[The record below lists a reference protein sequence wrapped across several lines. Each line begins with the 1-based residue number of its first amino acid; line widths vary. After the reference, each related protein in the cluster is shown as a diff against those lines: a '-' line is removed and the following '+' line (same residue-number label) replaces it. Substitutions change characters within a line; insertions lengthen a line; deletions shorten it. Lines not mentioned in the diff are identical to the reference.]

1 MIGWRLRYIRMSK
14 SPTSLAPVLGFALA
28 SASAMLALW
37 MISYGFATGGFTLH
51 NPLFLT
57 GFRTGIILSI
67 GATLFAVIAFT
78 QKHRLRWLILPFAVA
93 GLIFWSAFAFVR

>member
-1 MIGWRLRYIRMSK
+1 MPK

-37 MISYGFATGGFTLH
+37 LLSYGFATGGFTLH
-51 NPLFLT
+51 NPLFAT

-67 GATLFAVIAFT
+67 GATLFAGIAFNL
-78 QKHRLRWLILPFAVA
+78 KHRLRWLILLFALA
-93 GLIFWSAFAFVR
+93 GLLFWSALAFVR